1 MPTNIE
7 VLKSIK
13 KYTENLQEGEL
24 PEWIAP
30 LFMDQPSPEYD
41 TPEESAFDT
50 ALQELDNQ
58 NLDPNNP
65 SAALSATLGA
75 AKTHNVNP
83 NQVVDRA
90 QFRGTLRDIAKNVS
104 LAIAVGIKADPERDK
119 REQNTRTAL
128 STLTPEV
135 IGLAQ
140 AAKPEPNFPSLSDDA
155 AAEAAAAA
163 AAQQAATTGMGKA
176 FGQME
181 GSQESQGT
189 ASAGT
194 GSGRGGTGS
203 SGCLSGGYDGPDSG
217 ADSSDAPSGADAAAD
232 AASGIRDGGRIGA
245 LIQHLQTGG
254 DVENADTNMEVANVP
269 MGVVDDPDGAPGPFS
284 GGTGVEDDLDMD
296 VEAGSYVLNAESVQ
310 LIGISDINEVIR
322 DAYAIAAA
330 LGKPMPQD
338 YDPQNKVPIR
348 ISNGEAVIPK
358 SLVDIIGLDKLEKW
372 NQKGLQLRKQK
383 EEFMAQQ
390 QQAQPPQGP
399 QVAAEAP
406 MQQQMGQLMDKGG
419 KVEKED
425 NRDLATRIA
434 DFLGLGDIWRAGEIT
449 EKTLKQRVLDVFD
462 PKNTPGFQD
471 GGPPIP
477 KRRPMSFWE
486 KVAKEVKET
495 PENLVKW
502 FSGDNESEVPPRPI
516 PNPNRVPP
524 RPNFYNELYNQIRKH
539 ENSKPT
545 VYEDEVKDK
554 TGKVIKIVP
563 TVGIG
568 YNLNNPTALQDFK
581 NIGADYN
588 AVKKG
593 EKALDENQI
602 RKLYDISVQRA
613 EDDVRK
619 LVPIF
624 NDLPDNIQKVLID
637 MSFNLGQTK
646 LKDFT
651 DMLEAVNNKDYKN
664 MKNEM
669 IKSNWYDQVGDRSK
683 NLVKMVQ
690 KEFMPLP
697 IPRPENLNKEAN

>member
-83 NQVVDRA
+83 NQVVDRS

-163 AAQQAATTGMGKA
+163 AAAQQAATTGMGKS

-203 SGCLSGGYDGPDSG
+203 SGSLSGGYDGPDSG
-217 ADSSDAPSGADAAAD
+217 ADSSDGTSGA
-232 AASGIRDGGRIGA
+232 GGMGGYLNTGGRVGA

-372 NQKGLQLRKQK
+372 NQKGLELRKQK

-406 MQQQMGQLMDKGG
+406 MQQQMGQLMNKGG
-419 KVEKED
+419 KAEEEKFYNVLSGKEE
-425 NRDLATRIA
+425 TIA
-434 DFLGLGDIWRAGEIT
+434 ETVGRGENIFSKKDT
-449 EKTLKQRVLDVFD
+449 PSYFEVGSDVTSETLKNYLVSQGIEDKTVNLDNALKFAEIVS
-462 PKNTPGFQD
+462 
-471 GGPPIP
+471 
-477 KRRPMSFWE
+477 SFE
-486 KVAKEVKET
+486 
-495 PENLVKW
+495 
-502 FSGDNESEVPPRPI
+502 SDN
-516 PNPNRVPP
+516 NPNAIQDNDLQKRGRGLFQFERNFSKRNQGAETAVI
-524 RPNFYNELYNQIRKH
+524 RARRFNPNLSWL
-539 ENSKPT
+539 SK
-545 VYEDEVKDK
+545 
-554 TGKVIKIVP
+554 
-563 TVGIG
+563 
-568 YNLNNPTALQDFK
+568 FK
-581 NIGADYN
+581 NNTFDVVEAELTPQEQTELFIINHTSGPGNFIDTTNNFNPNTAFEYY
-588 AVKKG
+588 KKYHYG
-593 EKALDENQI
+593 GKNPP
-602 RKLYDISVQRA
+602 K
-613 EDDVRK
+613 
-619 LVPIF
+619 
-624 NDLPDNIQKVLID
+624 
-637 MSFNLGQTK
+637 
-646 LKDFT
+646 KD
-651 DMLEAVNNKDYKN
+651 
-664 MKNEM
+664 
-669 IKSNWYDQVGDRSK
+669 SK
-683 NLVKMVQ
+683 RY
-690 KEFMPLP
+690 KEFMNTAKK
-697 IPRPENLNKEAN
+697 IINR